1 MYAGDARASLS
12 VTSSSS
18 SRVVSSD
25 GSRDAFW
32 ERVLLALPDS
42 LLSALRAGDLDDPGV
57 LCEYPKLSVEELVVV
72 LGEMLEEDAASLGAA
87 TSWTT
92 GTTMPSEVTV
102 SSRISSGISAA
113 TVLEASCV
121 DGSVVS
127 GSVLF
132 SVAWGAHDVFSGS

>member
-42 LLSALRAGDLDDPGV
+42 LLSALRAGDLDGLGV
-57 LCEYPKLSVEELVVV
+57 LCEYPKLSVEELMVV

-92 GTTMPSEVTV
+92 GTTMLEDLLGYLCGY
-102 SSRISSGISAA
+102 SSGGILRGRFCGVWLCVILGRLGSAR
-113 TVLEASCV
+113 C
-121 DGSVVS
+121 
-127 GSVLF
+127 
-132 SVAWGAHDVFSGS
+132 FSGS